1 MKNNTETK
9 PETAAQ
15 QDTGGDSPSATC
27 SSVGEAFAEA
37 CDPKL
42 MRTKVVPSLV
52 TCRICHHKLPAVS
65 GHSVGCQLATM
76 EDARQEVD
84 RARRHEKWARERAEF
99 WLLSVRQMHG
109 KLAMLKAE
117 VKKLRSRTNVERD
130 NSE

>member
-1 MKNNTETK
+1 MKNENAKLDDGSEK
-9 PETAAQ
+9 PATA
-15 QDTGGDSPSATC
+15 DCSSATC

-117 VKKLRSRTNVERD
+117 VKKLRSRTNDKDEH
-130 NSE
+130 E